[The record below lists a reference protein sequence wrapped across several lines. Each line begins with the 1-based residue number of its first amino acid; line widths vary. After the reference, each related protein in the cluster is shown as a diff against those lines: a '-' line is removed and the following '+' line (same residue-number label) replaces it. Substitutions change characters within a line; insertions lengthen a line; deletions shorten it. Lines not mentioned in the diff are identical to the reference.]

1 MSELEIEATKQ
12 SRMIHLVS
20 PTMLII
26 IKHVCFRLITSLHIV
41 FGVIYYLELH
51 SALTVY
57 CMCFFNHNKK
67 VKLVVWT
74 L

>member
-57 CMCFFNHNKK
+57 CMCFFDQNKK

>member
-1 MSELEIEATKQ
+1 MSELDIEATKQ

-41 FGVIYYLELH
+41 FGVIYYLELR

-57 CMCFFNHNKK
+57 CMCFFNPKK
-67 VKLVVWT
+67 DKLVVWT